1 MRQRFTRSRL
11 GALLMSA
18 LMVSCLEVA
27 EERAQAEER
36 VGSARYQ
43 GLSLRVDGGDASI
56 RALKQSA
63 GVLSVDLWAQT
74 PQQGLTLR
82 VEQGAEAP
90 PIERVELT
98 WHNVMP
104 KSQLV
109 AESLDLSQEERASLD
124 AQMSYDEQVPTRLIV
139 KLPFKGQALRLQLVP
154 PQPPEGEPWRFGLFA
169 DVQERID
176 GLEELLSPL
185 GQEPLEFCLI
195 SGDLTSQGRP
205 DELELF
211 QRGMERRLPFPCYAT
226 LGNHELGTAG
236 PPFHHYFG
244 RGSYSFSYG
253 GARFSLLDDA
263 SATLAPQT
271 LKRLQAWL
279 REAREPLHIVATHL
293 PILDVDGTRSGAFA
307 SRLEAA
313 ELLSAL
319 AKGGVDL
326 LLYGHV
332 HTYRSFRQAGM
343 AAVISGGGGSIPMRF
358 DGVGRHYVIFEL
370 DASRRLISHR
380 LGLIEPED

>member
-11 GALLMSA
+11 SALLMSA

-56 RALKQSA
+56 RT
-63 GVLSVDLWAQT
+63 LSHSDGLLRVDLWAQT
-74 PQQGLTLR
+74 PQQGLTIR
-82 VEQGAEAP
+82 VEQAAELP
-90 PIERVELT
+90 QIDRIELT
-98 WHNVMP
+98 WHNIMP

-109 AESLDLSQEERASLD
+109 AESPVGSVSLA
-124 AQMSYDEQVPTRLIV
+124 AQMSYDEQVPTLL
-139 KLPFKGQALRLQLVP
+139 KLELPFEGQELRLQLTP

-211 QRGMERRLPFPCYAT
+211 QRGMERRLSFPCYAT

-236 PPFHHYFG
+236 PPFHQYFG

-279 REAREPLHIVATHL
+279 REAGEPLHIVATHL
-293 PILDVDGTRSGAFA
+293 PILDVDGTRSGSFA